1 MPDRPRYWPLAESPS
16 APQRHAEQTGRM
28 PYNRPDP
35 IFVCAI
41 DLRLKRYLNV
51 PPLASRQAANH
62 ARRHLARCGASD
74 SFSSRSSRT
83 VCVARLRAPRTYLM
97 HRTRPRYGTGPTR
110 LAVRRAPLHAK
121 CPATRREGTTAF
133 LSDWADSH
141 HVGHLHHRSNGRAYI
156 AANVRVVAGRRGWPA
171 SGGERCGCKI
181 RSHPRRLSQR
191 CAISQRWPATGSAA
205 ADARSDWHCPRA
217 LSAAEAGSK

>member
-1 MPDRPRYWPLAESPS
+1 
-16 APQRHAEQTGRM
+16 M

-62 ARRHLARCGASD
+62 ARRHFARCGASD
-74 SFSSRSSRT
+74 SFSSRTLRT

-97 HRTRPRYGTGPTR
+97 HRTQPTVWHR
-110 LAVRRAPLHAK
+110 TDQAAVRRAPLHAK
-121 CPATRREGTTAF
+121 CSAARREGTTAF

-141 HVGHLHHRSNGRAYI
+141 HVGHLHHRSKGRAYI

-171 SGGERCGCKI
+171 SGGDRCGCKI
-181 RSHPRRLSQR
+181 RSHPRRLSHR
-191 CAISQRWPATGSAA
+191 CTISQRWAAIGSAA
-205 ADARSDWHCPRA
+205 ADARSDWHCHRA